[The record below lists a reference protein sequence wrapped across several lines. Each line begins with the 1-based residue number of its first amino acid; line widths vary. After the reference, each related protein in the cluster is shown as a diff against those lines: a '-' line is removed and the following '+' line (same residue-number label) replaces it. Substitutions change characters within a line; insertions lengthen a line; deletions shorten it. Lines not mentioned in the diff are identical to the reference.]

1 MKNILSILAVVLIF
15 TACGSE
21 TKTEWPADLAGKKTL
36 LREKKAELKS
46 MQSEI
51 DSLMAQIEKLD
62 TKQEKK
68 RRLVTTQ
75 GIKKQD
81 FNRFVDMQGTVESG
95 EAVMASSET
104 GGRITQLNVEEGQ
117 FVSKG
122 KLIARVD
129 MESVNKQIAEMETS
143 LGLLVDVYERQQ
155 RLWDQKIGSELQ
167 LLKAKND
174 KERVE
179 KSLETARF
187 QLTKANVY
195 APISG
200 VVDMVFLKSGE
211 MAGPGS
217 PIVQILDTRTVK
229 VVANLPENYLGVIKK
244 GEQVTV
250 KFPAIGE
257 ERKARVS
264 LIGRTINPA
273 NRTFEVEVEL
283 NNKKGVLKP
292 NLLAL
297 MMINDYSKKDAII
310 LPLVVVQ
317 QDVSGKSFVY
327 VNEKGDEGPMAKK
340 VYLETGESYEG
351 NIIIT
356 EGLKGDEEII
366 VDGARGLS
374 NGDLIKID
382 EAKSPLTKAETK

>member
-1 MKNILSILAVVLIF
+1 MKNILIIFAVAVLLV
-15 TACGSE
+15 ACGSE
-21 TKTEWPADLAGKKTL
+21 TETKWPEDLAGKKEL
-36 LREKKAELKS
+36 LREKKTELKGI
-46 MQSEI
+46 QGQI
-51 DSLMAQIEKLD
+51 DSLMAQIEKMD

-75 GIKKQD
+75 AIKKQN
-81 FNRFVDMQGTVESG
+81 FERFVDIQGTVQSG

-104 GGRITQLNVEEGQ
+104 GGRITMMNAKEGQ

-122 KLIARVD
+122 KLMAKVD
-129 MESVNKQIAEMETS
+129 MESINKQIAEMETS
-143 LGLLVDVYERQQ
+143 LSLLVDVYERQQ
-155 RLWDQKIGSELQ
+155 RLWDQKIGSEIQ

-200 VVDMVFLKSGE
+200 VVNTVFLKSGE
-211 MAGPGS
+211 MAGPGT
-217 PIVQILDTRTVK
+217 PIAEILDVRTVK
-229 VVANLPENYLGVIKK
+229 VVANLPENYLGIVKK
-244 GEQVTV
+244 GEQVTI
-250 KFPAIGE
+250 KFPALNE

-283 NNKKGVLKP
+283 NNSNGVLKP

-297 MMINDYSKKDAII
+297 MMVNDFSEKDAII

-317 QDVSGKSFVY
+317 QEVSGKSYVY
-327 VNEKGDEGPMAKK
+327 IKAEGEDGLMAKK
-340 VYLETGESYEG
+340 TYVETGESYEG

-356 EGLKGDEEII
+356 EGLKGDEDII
-366 VDGARGLS
+366 IDGARGLS
-374 NGDLIKID
+374 DKELIKVQ
-382 EAKSPLTKAETK
+382 EVATLTNN

>member
-1 MKNILSILAVVLIF
+1 MKNILPTILTTLLLAMLL

-21 TKTEWPADLAGKKTL
+21 KKAEWPKDLAGKKEL
-36 LREKKAELKS
+36 LRAKKGELKGL
-46 MQSEI
+46 QAQI
-51 DSLMAQIEKLD
+51 DSLMEQIETLD
-62 TKQEKK
+62 VKAEKK

-75 GIKKQD
+75 QITTQN
-81 FNRFVDMQGTVESG
+81 FERFVDIQGTVQSG

-104 GGRITQLNVEEGQ
+104 GGRLTQMTAKEGQ

-122 KLIARVD
+122 QLIATVD

-143 LGLLVDVYERQQ
+143 LSLVVDVYERQQ
-155 RLWDQKIGSELQ
+155 RLWDQKIGSEMQ

-174 KERVE
+174 KERLE

-200 VVDMVFLKSGE
+200 VVDMTFLKSGE
-211 MAGPGS
+211 MAGPGT
-217 PIVQILDTRTVK
+217 PIVQILDIRTVK
-229 VVANLPENYLGVIKK
+229 VVANLPENYLGIIKK

-250 KFPAIGE
+250 MFPALNE
-257 ERKARVS
+257 ERKSRVS

-273 NRTFEVEVEL
+273 NRTFEVEVKL
-283 NNKKGVLKP
+283 NNSNGVLKP

-297 MMINDYSKKDAII
+297 MKVRDFAQDNAVV

-317 QDVSGKSFVY
+317 QEVSGKSFVY
-327 VNEKGDEGPMAKK
+327 IKAEGEEGLMAKK
-340 VYLETGESYEG
+340 TYVETGESYEG
-351 NIIIT
+351 NIIVRK
-356 EGLKGDEEII
+356 GLTGAEEII
-366 VDGARGLS
+366 IDGARGL
-374 NGDLIKID
+374 NDKELIKIQGN
-382 EAKSPLTKAETK
+382 S